1 VSAGV
6 LSLNDYLRGSGCLK
20 TSLDSWEFIASNVF
34 GSVATVDDYVLGL
47 ENGHMSSQHFSGVP
61 AELAKSIAEIFQKRV
76 SEDNTPGVYFALF
89 GPDGIEFEG
98 GFGHQRLDGPRP
110 TAGTAFRIASCTKSF
125 TAASILILRDRGVLN
140 LDSPITD
147 FVPAFRARSSQS
159 NPVIPTVRMLMT
171 MSGGLPTDDPWGDRQ
186 EAISND
192 EFNEYLRAGVPFVS
206 VPGNAF
212 EYSNLGYALLG
223 QVIEAVTGRGYIDFV
238 TTEILVPLGLTSTGY
253 DKHVVP
259 EEQIAYGYR
268 KARMDWVELPFSSP
282 GAFSAMAG
290 LFTTAHDLARWA
302 SWLASALDVNIP
314 ETGPLCAA
322 SRREMQQIS
331 RSIPFQSGRDLSTA
345 TATGEYGYG
354 FGLFVEKDPVWGHT
368 VFHSG
373 GYPGFSSH
381 MRWNS
386 PSGIGIVTLENGR
399 YSGAWKPATEAL
411 DLAVKH
417 FGRQIAPPEP
427 WPETFA
433 LAEGAETLLRGWD
446 DRIASDIFAENVAL
460 DIPYSERTIAIAEL
474 IDLMGGVDDYAD
486 DAPVEKS
493 GDSPAHLV
501 WRVPAKNGNIRCEI
515 RLAPTNPPLIQTFNV
530 SAETAE

>member
-1 VSAGV
+1 MDPLGFRT
-6 LSLNDYLRGSGCLK
+6 NWERGM
-20 TSLDSWEFIASNVF
+20 
-34 GSVATVDDYVLGL
+34 
-47 ENGHMSSQHFSGVP
+47 MSSQHFAEVS
-61 AELAKSIAEIFQKRV
+61 AELQESIAEIFQKRV

-98 GFGHQRLDGPRP
+98 GFGHQRLNGPTP
-110 TAGTAFRIASCTKSF
+110 NGETAFRIASCTKSF
-125 TAASILILRDRGVLN
+125 TAASILILRDRGALN

-147 FVPAFRARSSQS
+147 FVPAFTAHSSQS
-159 NPVIPTVRMLMT
+159 NPVIPTIRMLIT

-186 EAISND
+186 ESISND
-192 EFNEYLRAGVPFVS
+192 EFNEFLRHGVPYVS
-206 VPGNAF
+206 VPGTAF

-223 QVIEAVTGRGYIDFV
+223 RVIEAVTGRGYIDFV

-253 DKHVVP
+253 DKGVLP
-259 EEQIAYGYR
+259 EERIAYGYR
-268 KARMDWVELPFSSP
+268 RAGLDWIELPFSSP

-290 LFTTAHDLARWA
+290 LFTTAHDLAHWA
-302 SWLASALDVNIP
+302 SWLASALDINVP
-314 ETGPLCAA
+314 ETGPLSAA

-381 MRWNS
+381 MRWNA
-386 PSGIGIVTLENGR
+386 PSGIGIVALENGR

-417 FGRQIAPPEP
+417 FGRQVAPPEP
-427 WPETFA
+427 WPETLA
-433 LAEGAETLLRGWD
+433 LSAHAETLLRGWD
-446 DRIASDIFAENVAL
+446 DRVAGDIFAENVAL
-460 DIPYSERTIAIAEL
+460 DIPFSERAIAIAEV
-474 IDLMGGVDDYAD
+474 IDLMGGVDDSSDYA
-486 DAPVEKS
+486 PTEKS

-501 WRVPAKNGNIRCEI
+501 WQVPAKNGKIRCEI

-530 SAETAE
+530 SAEPA

>member
-1 VSAGV
+1 MDPLGFRT
-6 LSLNDYLRGSGCLK
+6 NWERGM
-20 TSLDSWEFIASNVF
+20 
-34 GSVATVDDYVLGL
+34 
-47 ENGHMSSQHFSGVP
+47 MSSQHFAEVS
-61 AELAKSIAEIFQKRV
+61 AELQESIAEIFQKRV

-98 GFGHQRLDGPRP
+98 GFGHQRLNGPTP
-110 TAGTAFRIASCTKSF
+110 NGETAFRIASCTKSF
-125 TAASILILRDRGVLN
+125 TAASILILRDRGALN

-147 FVPAFRARSSQS
+147 FVPAFTAHSSQS
-159 NPVIPTVRMLMT
+159 NPVIPTIRMLIT

-186 EAISND
+186 ESISND
-192 EFNEYLRAGVPFVS
+192 EFNEFLRHGVPYVS
-206 VPGNAF
+206 VPGTAF

-223 QVIEAVTGRGYIDFV
+223 RVIEAVTGRGYIDFV

-253 DKHVVP
+253 DKSVLP
-259 EEQIAYGYR
+259 EERIAYGYR
-268 KARMDWVELPFSSP
+268 RAGLAWIELPFSSP

-290 LFTTAHDLARWA
+290 LFTTAHDLAHWA
-302 SWLASALDVNIP
+302 SWLASALDINVP
-314 ETGPLCAA
+314 ETGPLSAA

-354 FGLFVEKDPVWGHT
+354 FGLFVEKDPVWGRT

-381 MRWNS
+381 MRWNA
-386 PSGIGIVTLENGR
+386 PSGIGIVALENGR

-417 FGRQIAPPEP
+417 FGRQVAPPEP
-427 WPETFA
+427 WPETLA
-433 LAEGAETLLRGWD
+433 LSAHAETLLRGWD
-446 DRIASDIFAENVAL
+446 DRVAGDIFAENVAL
-460 DIPYSERTIAIAEL
+460 DIPFSERAIAIAEV
-474 IDLMGGVDDYAD
+474 IDLMGGVDDSSDYA
-486 DAPVEKS
+486 PTEKS

-501 WRVPAKNGNIRCEI
+501 WQVPAKNGKIRCEI

-530 SAETAE
+530 SAEPA

>member
-1 VSAGV
+1 
-6 LSLNDYLRGSGCLK
+6 
-20 TSLDSWEFIASNVF
+20 
-34 GSVATVDDYVLGL
+34 
-47 ENGHMSSQHFSGVP
+47 MSSQHFNEVP
-61 AELAKSIAEIFQKRV
+61 ADLAKSIAEIFQKRV

-98 GFGHQRLDGPRP
+98 GFGHQRLDGPTP
-110 TAGTAFRIASCTKSF
+110 SAGTAFRIASCTKSF

-147 FVPAFRARSSQS
+147 FVPAFSARSSQS
-159 NPVIPTVRMLMT
+159 NPVIPTIRMLMT

-186 EAISND
+186 ESISND
-192 EFNEYLRAGVPFVS
+192 EFNEYLRDGVPFVS
-206 VPGNAF
+206 VPGSAF

-223 QVIEAVTGRGYIDFV
+223 QVIEAVTGLGYIDFV

-253 DKHVVP
+253 DKKVLP
-259 EEQIAYGYR
+259 AERIAYGYR
-268 KARMDWVELPFSSP
+268 RASLDWIELPFSSP

-302 SWLASALDVNIP
+302 SWLASALDANLP
-314 ETGPLCAA
+314 ETGPLSAA
-322 SRREMQQIS
+322 TRREMQQIS

-345 TATGEYGYG
+345 TAAGEYGYG

-381 MRWNS
+381 MRWNA
-386 PSGIGIVTLENGR
+386 PSGIGIVALENGR

-411 DLAVKH
+411 NLAVKY
-417 FGRQIAPPEP
+417 FGRRVAPPEP
-427 WPETFA
+427 WPETLTLSA
-433 LAEGAETLLRGWD
+433 HAETLLRGWD
-446 DRIASDIFAENVAL
+446 DHVANDIFAENVAL
-460 DIPYSERTIAIAEL
+460 DIPYSERAIVITEV
-474 IDLMGGVDDYAD
+474 IDLMGGVDDCAD
-486 DAPVEKS
+486 DAPIEKS

-501 WRVPAKNGNIRCEI
+501 WRVPAKNGKIRCEI

-530 SAETAE
+530 SAEPI